1 MQEFRADYTQIKQ
14 QWGGYSGFDA
24 WVAQANNASLGA
36 QAAYD
41 DLVPGFEALF
51 EQTRARLAEFYDAVR
66 QLAKWRQSNAADKF
80 NNWHRSTTWLTY
92 TSCANTHWA

>member
-24 WVAQANNASLGA
+24 WVAQANNASFAA

-51 EQTRARLAEFYDAVR
+51 EQVGRDWQRFYDAVR
-66 QLAKWRQSNAADKF
+66 QLAKMAAIE
-80 NNWHRSTTWLTY
+80 R
-92 TSCANTHWA
+92 NTHLQQWAQEQTLG